1 FARLPTAVYGGSLLT
16 SAIAYLLLQKAITRK
31 HGEGAT
37 LAKALGRDLKGKIS
51 PLIGHPVGVFEPV
64 DRSRALSSG
73 GAHVARARPAHRA
86 EDRRELIGHRAVQ
99 AAVRAKDGEVG
110 GPRRSLMPGK
120 WRNFLAGIF
129 APGASARGGPRAS
142 GTRASGS

>member
-1 FARLPTAVYGGSLLT
+1 MARARRWPRHWAVTLKARSRRSL
-16 SAIAYLLLQKAITRK
+16 AIP
-31 HGEGAT
+31 
-37 LAKALGRDLKGKIS
+37 LAFLSQA
-51 PLIGHPVGVFEPV
+51 

-129 APGASARGGPRAS
+129 APGARARGGPRAS